1 MPLYEYR
8 CEDCGETIEVIQKFS
23 DPPVDLCKA
32 CGGPLERL
40 LSAPTIQFK
49 GSGWYVNDY
58 PKSDGKGSSEEKS
71 SSKKSPS
78 KESSVKTGK
87 EKATSASDS
96 KSASGTG
103 KSDSKS

>member
-8 CEDCGETIEVIQKFS
+8 CEDCGETIEIIQRFS

-49 GSGWYVNDY
+49 GSGWYVTDY
-58 PKSDGKGSSEEKS
+58 PKSGGKDSSKEKS
-71 SSKKSPS
+71 SL
-78 KESSVKTGK
+78 KESSAKTVKK
-87 EKATSASDS
+87 KATSASDS